1 MAETAAWLVDP
12 AGKSSNLAPCAR
24 DRWKSVRSAQNV

>member
-12 AGKSSNLAPCAR
+12 AGKSTNLAPMR
-24 DRWKSVRSAQNV
+24 TRPMEVSAFRP